1 LLAEGV
7 RAAGVP
13 AEVVP
18 DAAVAARVAEAD
30 KIWLG
35 ADTVFS
41 DGTLLNGI
49 GSLALARAAH
59 AAGRPVEIIAESAKI
74 VPHPPPENLAL
85 PLEMD
90 RVPGEL
96 IAAVVSEDGLVFNRD
111 PAGNGASADRR

>member
-1 LLAEGV
+1 V
-7 RAAGVP
+7 RAAGVL

-18 DAAVAARVAEAD
+18 DLAAAARVAEAD

-35 ADTVFS
+35 ADTVFW

-59 AAGRPVEIIAESAKI
+59 AAGRPVEIIAESAK
-74 VPHPPPENLAL
+74 VVSHPPPENLTL
-85 PLEMD
+85 PPEMD

-96 IAAVVSEDGLVFNRD
+96 IAAVVTEDGVVFNRG
-111 PAGNGASADRR
+111 PADENMNADRR